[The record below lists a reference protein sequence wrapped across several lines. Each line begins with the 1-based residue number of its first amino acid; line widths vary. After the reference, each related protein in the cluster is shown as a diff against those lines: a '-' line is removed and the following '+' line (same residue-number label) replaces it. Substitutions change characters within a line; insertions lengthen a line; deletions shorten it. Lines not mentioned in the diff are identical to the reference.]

1 MAEETLAILKQ
12 LTAQNQF
19 ELEDAPIPGCMHA
32 IPGGVSAPR
41 VINREST
48 EPIPEIFR
56 ARKSG
61 GGEIRLLKTVLTT
74 VCERNCN
81 YCAFRAGRDVR
92 RGTLKPDEMA
102 RVFAGLYAGGIAEG
116 MFLSSGIIGG
126 GIRTQDKILDTAEIL
141 RKKLGYKGYLHLK
154 IMPGAEKD
162 QVLRAM
168 QLADRISVN
177 LEAPNIPRLQ
187 KLAPLKIF
195 SRELLQPLKWAEE
208 IRKTIN
214 PLAAY
219 NLRWPS
225 LATQFVVGGVGETDI
240 ELLQTT
246 QYLHTK
252 LGLRRVY
259 FSRFEPVIDTPF
271 ENHSAENPLRQARLY
286 QAAFLLR
293 DYGFDLEDFLFNADA
308 ALPLDVD
315 PKLAWARAHLSQ
327 QPFEINRADRVEL
340 LRIPG
345 IGPLGVK
352 RIIHSRKRNPIQDLG
367 ALRRLGIK
375 VERAIPFILIDGKRP
390 DRQLRLF

>member
-1 MAEETLAILKQ
+1 
-12 LTAQNQF
+12 
-19 ELEDAPIPGCMHA
+19 
-32 IPGGVSAPR
+32 
-41 VINREST
+41 
-48 EPIPEIFR
+48 
-56 ARKSG
+56 
-61 GGEIRLLKTVLTT
+61 
-74 VCERNCN
+74 
-81 YCAFRAGRDVR
+81 
-92 RGTLKPDEMA
+92 
-102 RVFAGLYAGGIAEG
+102 

-141 RKKLGYKGYLHLK
+141 RTKLGYKGYLHLK

-162 QVLRAM
+162 QVFRAM

-177 LEAPNIPRLQ
+177 LEGPNISRLQ
-187 KLAPLKIF
+187 QLAPLKIF
-195 SRELLQPLKWAEE
+195 NQELLQPLKWAEE

-214 PLAAY
+214 PLSAY

-225 LATQFVVGGVGETDI
+225 LATQFVVGGVGETDV

-246 QYLHTK
+246 QYLHTR
-252 LGLRRVY
+252 LGLSRVY
-259 FSRFEPVIDTPF
+259 FSRFEPVSGTPF
-271 ENHSAENPLRQARLY
+271 EDLSAENPLRQTRLY

-293 DYGFDLEDFLFNADA
+293 DYSFDLEDFLFTNNA

-327 QPFEINRADRVEL
+327 QPLDINCADRIEL

-352 RIIHSRKRNPIQDLG
+352 RILHSRKRNPIMDLG
-367 ALRRLGIK
+367 ALRRLGIQ

-390 DRQLRLF
+390 DQQLPLF